1 MKFQVPIAAVIE
13 AESEVAAKIAAEK
26 VGKLLANPMLKMTL
40 QSSGV
45 KLVGTPTVGTPT
57 VVKT

>member
-1 MKFQVPIAAVIE
+1 MKFTVPIEAVIE
-13 AESEVAAKIAAEK
+13 AESQVAAEIAAEK

-45 KLVGTPTVGTPT
+45 KMIGVPVLGKPKA
-57 VVKT
+57 KT

>member
-1 MKFQVPIAAVIE
+1 MKFIVPLTAVIE
-13 AESEVAAKIAAEK
+13 AESQVAAEIAAEK

-45 KLVGTPTVGTPT
+45 KLVEPPKVGKPEQ
-57 VVKT
+57 KK